1 MVPHDPRGFLEVT
14 PCYRSTR
21 CARMPPGHG
30 GGGSHRGAAIHVPRR
45 AMKRILDF
53 VWPLIGLAAV
63 AVSLWLLHREFK
75 GEAVGPEV
83 WDHLKSISPR
93 NYLLATLSTLVA
105 YAALAWYDR
114 IALLHLGVKNI
125 PWVFIALCS
134 FTTYAL
140 SHNIGATVFS
150 GGMVRYRAYHSKG
163 LSAAQVAVLVAVTSL
178 TFLLG
183 TVLLGGLISVLEPE
197 QLSRFHGNLP
207 ENLRFLTDPATAR
220 LVGVVFLGGVALYVI
235 GSIFRFRPLIIRGF
249 RLEYPKS
256 EVTARQLLAAPLELL
271 GAAGIIYFALPEAG
285 NPGYFIVL
293 GVFIASFGAAL
304 WSSAPGG
311 LGVFEWFFISAMPEM
326 PKSQVLAALLVFRV
340 TYLLIPLFLSI
351 FVIIIFER
359 NRLKEVLHPKGGHP
373 VPDLEVKPTAGHERA
388 SLP

>member
-1 MVPHDPRGFLEVT
+1 
-14 PCYRSTR
+14 
-21 CARMPPGHG
+21 
-30 GGGSHRGAAIHVPRR
+30 
-45 AMKRILDF
+45 MKRILDF
-53 VWPLIGLAAV
+53 VWPLIGLVAV
-63 AVSLWLLHREFK
+63 AVSLWLLRQEFK

-83 WDHLKSISPR
+83 WDYLTSISLG
-93 NYLLATLSTLVA
+93 NYLLAGLWTLVA

-125 PWVFIALCS
+125 SWVFISLCS
-134 FTTYAL
+134 FVTYAL

-150 GGMVRYRAYHSKG
+150 GGVVRYRAYHSKG

-197 QLSRFHGNLP
+197 QLGRYRGLLP

-220 LVGVVFLGGVALYVI
+220 LVGVVFLGGSAVYVI
-235 GSIFRFRPLIIRGF
+235 GSIFGFRPVIIRGF
-249 RLEYPKS
+249 RLEYPKP
-256 EVTARQLLAAPLELL
+256 EIAARQLLAAPSEILA
-271 GAAGIIYFALPEAG
+271 AAGIIYFVLPEAG
-285 NPGYFIVL
+285 NPGYFVVL
-293 GVFIASFGAAL
+293 GVFLFSFGAAL

-326 PKSQVLAALLVFRV
+326 PHTQVLAALLVFRI
-340 TYLLIPLFLSI
+340 TYLLIPLLLSI

-359 NRLKEVLHPKGGHP
+359 NRLKEVLHPTDGHP
-373 VPDLEVKPTAGHERA
+373 VPGLEVKPTADRKRA